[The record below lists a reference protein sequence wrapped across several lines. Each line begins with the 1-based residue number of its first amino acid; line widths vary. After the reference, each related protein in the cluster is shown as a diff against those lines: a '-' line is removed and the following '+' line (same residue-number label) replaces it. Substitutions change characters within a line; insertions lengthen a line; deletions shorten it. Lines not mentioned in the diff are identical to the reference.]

1 MDYLEVSAVNGSGV
15 VGGIGVG
22 DSGGGNE
29 REDWSDGETAGQD
42 RKGDESRR
50 DEKVGAGE
58 EGSERA
64 ETDTGLN
71 TLPAAGY

>member
-42 RKGDESRR
+42 RTGKETRAEGSRR
-50 DEKVGAGE
+50 
-58 EGSERA
+58 
-64 ETDTGLN
+64 
-71 TLPAAGY
+71 